1 MEMRVHGSPC
11 ARDASQLCDDSRSWM
26 TAMIGHG
33 TPEIVLTFSYL
44 DFAATRRLETLSTKG
59 IRFGTTEAE
68 FQRDRLAAVSFAR
81 SMTAQWHHQQVSQR
95 TPLNLAAV
103 ESMVRRMIWF
113 VWAALIAAAIGI
125 FIVERKW
132 PTPR

>member
-1 MEMRVHGSPC
+1 
-11 ARDASQLCDDSRSWM
+11 
-26 TAMIGHG
+26 
-33 TPEIVLTFSYL
+33 
-44 DFAATRRLETLSTKG
+44 
-59 IRFGTTEAE
+59 
-68 FQRDRLAAVSFAR
+68 
-81 SMTAQWHHQQVSQR
+81 MTAQWHHQQVSQR

-132 PTPR
+132 PTPRPDDDWWSIK